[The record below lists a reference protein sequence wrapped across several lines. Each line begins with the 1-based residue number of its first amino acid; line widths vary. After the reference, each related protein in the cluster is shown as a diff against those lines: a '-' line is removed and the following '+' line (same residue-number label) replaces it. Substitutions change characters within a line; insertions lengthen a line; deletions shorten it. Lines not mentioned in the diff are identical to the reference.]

1 MLQGQDLLI
10 LESKIF
16 SYQILL
22 KTMAKSVDERIPA
35 PYISLIRERS
45 PLAAAWSSGA
55 M

>member
-1 MLQGQDLLI
+1 MHQGQDLLI

-22 KTMAKSVDERIPA
+22 KTMVESGDESSPA
-35 PYISLIRERS
+35 LYISLIRERS
-45 PLAAAWSSGA
+45 PLAAALSSGA